1 MRIVEFSLKRPVTIV
16 MLMVS
21 LLLFGGISF
30 DRLPVN
36 LLPDISY
43 PTITIRTKYPGAA
56 PAEVENHVTMPLE
69 ESVSIIPDVLRVSS
83 ISKAGISDIIVEFAW
98 KTDMDYASLDIR
110 EKIDMVDLPKDAE
123 QPMLLRFNPSF
134 DPILRIGLYGNERLV
149 KLRLMAEDDIKP
161 ALESISDDK
170 VGSVEGSGSGIA
182 AIKVSGGFEEEIHIE
197 VDIPRLSRLGIKM
210 SEVVSRLVEE
220 NVNLTGGK
228 VLDGEVEYLV
238 RTLAEFKNVKE
249 IKDTVILSDDN
260 QIVRLGDI
268 ARIKKGFKERSVV
281 TRTNGKESVEI
292 AVFKEAGANTTKVAE
307 LVKEKLKELQQKLAV
322 LTNNNIK
329 MEVVYDQ
336 SRFIRQSIK
345 DVISSALWG
354 GLLAVIT
361 LFLFLRNIKSTVII
375 GLAIP
380 LSVIACFFFM
390 YISGV
395 TINIMSLG
403 GLALGIGM
411 LVDNSIVVLE
421 NIERYRQTG
430 HCQRDAAM
438 LGANDV
444 SKAVTASTLTSI
456 CVFAP
461 MVFVKGVVGQMF
473 VDQAL
478 TVIYSLV
485 ISLLVAVTLIPMLS
499 SFSLRIKFLSRQ
511 KKLTNIK
518 RPQTELSKPFSMISE
533 KYSKII
539 EFALNHK
546 LIIIIAVLGCF
557 AGSWRILGS
566 IGSEFIP
573 ELSQNEIYLS
583 MKLRE
588 GTPLNSTLDT
598 VKRVESL
605 VDGMPNV
612 RKLYTLVGTTSQVG
626 GSAMEERE
634 NVAEIDII
642 LDEDTVRNDEEMLM
656 DAIRGKLD
664 NISGLEYK
672 FSRPALFSFST
683 PIEVEVTGYNLRKLK
698 KVSDIVVERL
708 KEISGLEDIKS
719 TSEPGNPEILISF
732 NRQKLAKMGLDI
744 GSIAET
750 IKSYV
755 LGNVD
760 TEFRQHARNIDI
772 RVMADKGSLG
782 DINGLKRLIIN
793 PEMDISI
800 PLEAVADIKI
810 ENGAASIRR
819 VNHERVAVVS
829 ANLDAVDLKSA
840 VKRMKDRLAGIEM
853 PDDFMINV
861 SGQSREMSL
870 AFSSMRFAFLLA
882 VFLVYIVMA
891 SQFESLLNPLTI
903 MFTIPFALV
912 GSVWALFLTK
922 TVISV
927 VVLIGV
933 VMLVGIVVNNAIVL
947 VDCIKQREQEGL
959 GKRDAIITAGRHRL
973 RPILMTTVTTI
984 LALLPMVLG
993 FGKSSELRSAMG
1005 ITVIGGLITSTF
1017 LSLIIIPLVYDLIE
1031 KCKAKIIG

>member
-21 LLLFGGISF
+21 LLLFGAISF

-110 EKIDMVDLPKDAE
+110 EKIDMVELPKDAE
-123 QPMLLRFNPSF
+123 LPTLLRFNPSF
-134 DPILRIGLYGNERLV
+134 DPIIRIGLYGNERLI

-170 VGSVEGSGSGIA
+170 IGSVGSSGSGIA

-197 VDIPRLSRLGIKM
+197 VDIHRLSRLGIKM
-210 SEVVSRLVEE
+210 SDVVARLVDE

-228 VLDGEVEYLV
+228 VMDGEVEYLV
-238 RTLAEFKNVKE
+238 RTLAEFKDVKE
-249 IKDTVILSDDN
+249 INDTVILSDGN
-260 QIVRLGDI
+260 RIVRLGDI
-268 ARIKKGFKERSVV
+268 ANIKKGFKDRSII

-307 LVKEKLKELQQKLAV
+307 LVKEKLNELQHKLTV

-336 SRFIRQSIK
+336 SRFIRQSIR

-421 NIERYRQTG
+421 NIDRYRQSG
-430 HCQRDAAM
+430 HSQRDAAM
-438 LGANDV
+438 LGATDV

-499 SFSLRIKFLSRQ
+499 SFSVRFKFLSRQ
-511 KKLTNIK
+511 KSTNEKLPHTGF
-518 RPQTELSKPFSMISE
+518 TKPFLLITE
-533 KYSKII
+533 KYTKII

-546 LIIIIAVLGCF
+546 LIIIIVVLVCF
-557 AGSWRILGS
+557 AGSWRILGR

-573 ELSQNEIYLS
+573 ELSQNEVYLS
-583 MKLRE
+583 IKLPE
-588 GTPLNSTLDT
+588 GTHLNSTLET
-598 VKRVESL
+598 VKKIESMVNDL
-605 VDGMPNV
+605 PGV
-612 RKLYTLVGTTSQVG
+612 KKIYSIVGTTSQVG
-626 GSAMEERE
+626 GSAMEEKE

-642 LDEDTVRNDEEMLM
+642 LEEDTDRNEEEMLM
-656 DAIRGKLD
+656 DAIRVKLD
-664 NISGLEYK
+664 NISGLAYK
-672 FSRPALFSFST
+672 FSRPTLFSFTT

-698 KVSDIVVERL
+698 NVSDVVVERL
-708 KEISGLEDIKS
+708 KQVTGLEDIKS

-744 GSIAET
+744 GSIAAT

-755 LGNVD
+755 LGDVE
-760 TEFRQHARNIDI
+760 TEFRQQARNIDI
-772 RVMADKGSLG
+772 RVMADKDYLR
-782 DINGLKRLIIN
+782 DINGLRRLIIN

-819 VNHERVAVVS
+819 VNHERVVVVS

-840 VKRMKDRLAGIEM
+840 VERIEDQLSGLEL

-882 VFLVYIVMA
+882 LFLVYIVMA

-912 GSVWALFLTK
+912 GSVWALFLTN

-947 VDCIKQREQEGL
+947 VDCIKRREQEGL
-959 GKRDAIITAGRHRL
+959 GKREAIITAGRHRL